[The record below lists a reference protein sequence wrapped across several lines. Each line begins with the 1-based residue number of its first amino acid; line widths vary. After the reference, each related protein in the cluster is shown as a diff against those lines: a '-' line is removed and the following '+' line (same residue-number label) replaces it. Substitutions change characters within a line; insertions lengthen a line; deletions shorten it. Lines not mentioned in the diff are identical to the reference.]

1 MPRDRSDRPPQLA
14 RRRPPMVYSEGRT
27 DLQEGASVGEAPT
40 PQDSAES
47 APRRPEETGATAL
60 DLTGGVLGLVV
71 FLVGVALV
79 IATYRQATQWYREI
93 GPAVEAAR
101 VGSPDAVTP
110 RVESPGHGEEASAL
124 VVATPGGRSLAS
136 IGVEFGLR
144 LVWLLVLAF
153 LGFLVAAMG
162 AKLAGA
168 HRGKRT

>member
-1 MPRDRSDRPPQLA
+1 VAEDR
-14 RRRPPMVYSEGRT
+14 
-27 DLQEGASVGEAPT
+27 T
-40 PQDSAES
+40 PQDAVE
-47 APRRPEETGATAL
+47 ATPRKAVETGATAL
-60 DLTGGVLGLVV
+60 DITGGVLGLLV
-71 FLVGVALV
+71 FVVGVALV
-79 IATYRQATQWYREI
+79 IATYHQATAWYREI

-101 VGSPDAVTP
+101 MGSPGTVKPAEGP
-110 RVESPGHGEEASAL
+110 AGGAEETSGP
-124 VVATPGGRSLAS
+124 VVASPGGRSLAS